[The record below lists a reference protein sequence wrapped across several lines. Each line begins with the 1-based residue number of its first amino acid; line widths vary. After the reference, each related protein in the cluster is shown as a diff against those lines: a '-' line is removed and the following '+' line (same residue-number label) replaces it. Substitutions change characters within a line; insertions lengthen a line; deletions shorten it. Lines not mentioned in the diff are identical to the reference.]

1 MTTSRFTLR
10 RGVLTI
16 LVIAGLLLVATPIT
30 LATVRLEGGGDV
42 PFYAR
47 LVRGEVYHID
57 DWAAIVFYRPPTCIP
72 ANFNL
77 LDFFDIPGAFDCNPP
92 TTDGFAIWKHWP
104 DVDSAPLLSE
114 LHGLGAVPV
123 WFVSWPALQPAIA
136 DDVLTIG
143 ELEALQPLKGS
154 ASFYH
159 EELRP
164 TGVVNV
170 STIEFTA
177 SGMLGDG
184 RSFRVEASSAGF
196 STTTAYLNFKT
207 RIVFR

>member
-1 MTTSRFTLR
+1 MTTSRFILR
-10 RGVLTI
+10 GHALTI
-16 LVIAGLLLVATPIT
+16 LVIAGLLLVAAPIT

-47 LVRGEVYHID
+47 LVRGEIYHND

-77 LDFFDIPGAFDCNPP
+77 LDFFDIPGAFECNPP
-92 TTDGFAIWKHWP
+92 TTDGFAIWEHGP
-104 DVDSAPLLSE
+104 ETDSAPLLSE

-123 WFVSWPALQPAIA
+123 WFVSWPALRAATA
-136 DDVLTIG
+136 DDVLTID
-143 ELEALQPLKGS
+143 ELEAMQPLQGS

-159 EELRP
+159 EVLRP
-164 TGVVNV
+164 TGAVNV
-170 STIEFTA
+170 STIEFNA

-184 RSFRVEASSAGF
+184 RSFRVVASSAGF
-196 STTTAYLNFKT
+196 STSTAYLHFKT
-207 RIVFR
+207 LIVFR